1 MPSSQYSGPPQGATA
16 TVYRCKRGDEEF
28 APWHQCFAAWIA
40 FSKLLGWFMY
50 RYWRQHSGCFFFKMK
65 TCEAVKVIDLHR
77 FSLHQSYEKMRH
89 HIMREMSLLLMLQHR
104 WDCIDLH
111 DIMFSGFRMG
121 KNPWTSQSL
130 TAQIGQRDEIQGSIF
145 FFGCPLFNN
154 QPLVF

>member
-1 MPSSQYSGPPQGATA
+1 
-16 TVYRCKRGDEEF
+16 
-28 APWHQCFAAWIA
+28 
-40 FSKLLGWFMY
+40 
-50 RYWRQHSGCFFFKMK
+50 MK

-121 KNPWTSQSL
+121 KNPVKITVPHSSVF
-130 TAQIGQRDEIQGSIF
+130 GQRDMKFGEAF

-154 QPLVF
+154 QPFVF